1 MHKFC
6 ARAIIDNYIVQK
18 ISRCGA
24 GSKEIFN
31 DEVTTVVTDIIP
43 DDIIIDVY
51 KRQAYGSAP
60 RFLPSDSHQRRFS
73 GYWRELP

>member
-43 DDIIIDVY
+43 DDIIIIF
-51 KRQAYGSAP
+51 AP
-60 RFLPSDSHQRRFS
+60 YTASSRK
-73 GYWRELP
+73 GYCANS